1 MTESERV
8 SIPYLS
14 VRQVA
19 DMAGYKSVKPVYD
32 AILEGSLKVLNKKPK
47 DALRFEKKLDPQSV
61 HFWLEERKLHA
72 EKYAAEEKAK
82 EEKKAARLAKK
93 NGKQLKLKL
102 RGSNDEE
109 TQLDRIERKIDQL
122 MKDWS

>member
-1 MTESERV
+1 
-8 SIPYLS
+8 
-14 VRQVA
+14 
-19 DMAGYKSVKPVYD
+19 MAGYKSVKPVYD